1 MNDEEKQKVG
11 KRFFDFVE
19 NLPFTPFGP
28 SAEEAERRR
37 ELRRS
42 GKVLGK
48 YGQVTQ
54 AIGDAK
60 NQVLGTVFSP
70 VAKGI
75 EAVSDATNVDE
86 RAIPAAVEIILT
98 AAGFTKVPKST
109 LIKANNLGRR
119 LGGKLPTVDGSTLDN
134 VVDVVN
140 PYKIT
145 SQTQRDILSQVN
157 NKITSVKPIT
167 ITSTGN
173 VPVVVASAKKSRTAP
188 FKGQDRT
195 TLANERV
202 DKGYRDFK
210 LLNDTQKAEAKSII
224 SDLDQFI
231 DAGLQGNVEGWSA
244 SRPTTRYSGNRTI
257 PYPRKDGTRGRMYF
271 NYSSSDGTIKATDI
285 DKLAE
290 TTLRRKQWNINTDEP
305 RAKQADKIYKDAKE
319 ANKKVK
325 ESLKIL
331 ETTDPEL
338 FREII
343 GGDQIVYVEH
353 IHAQKSPYWN
363 KPRPFKPR
371 DPENIIIISDDIFP
385 KMKTAIEK
393 IIYSDPKYKGK
404 IYLDYDRATR
414 DLILRDAQTDEII
427 GSAIPGITNTRDAK
441 EAFLR
446 ALAGKDPLKLAE
458 INPDLRKYID
468 YQDKISQSI
477 AERLPDVN
485 KSGAVPIAQDRFEEL
500 KRELESLQT
509 KLEASETG
517 TGKVLSA
524 MATKNLKA
532 KVKRIIQEIEQLKL
546 FDTSGPGTGLRT
558 KVKPK
563 PKKKKP
569 AKVKKTKIDT
579 KQKNLLDK
587 LKGENPL
594 LE

>member
-1 MNDEEKQKVG
+1 M
-11 KRFFDFVE
+11 
-19 NLPFTPFGP
+19 
-28 SAEEAERRR
+28 
-37 ELRRS
+37 
-42 GKVLGK
+42 
-48 YGQVTQ
+48 
-54 AIGDAK
+54 DA
-60 NQVLGTVFSP
+60 VLGTKFS
-70 VAKGI
+70 KG
-75 EAVSDATNVDE
+75 VLSKTN
-86 RAIPAAVEIILT
+86 R
-98 AAGFTKVPKST
+98 
-109 LIKANNLGRR
+109 LGRK
-119 LGGKLPTVDGSTLDN
+119 LGGKLQTVDGSTLDN
-134 VVDVVN
+134 VVDVAN
-140 PYKIT
+140 PYKVT

-173 VPVVVASAKKSRTAP
+173 VPVVVASAKRSRTAP
-188 FKGQDRT
+188 FKGQDRI

-210 LLNDTQKAEAKSII
+210 LLNDAQKAEAKSII

-231 DAGLQGNVEGWSA
+231 NAGLAGNVEGWSA

-477 AERLPDVN
+477 AQRLPDVN
-485 KSGAVPIAQDRFEEL
+485 SSGAVPIAQDKFEEL
-500 KRELESLQT
+500 RRQLERLET

-517 TGKVLSA
+517 KGKVLSA
-524 MATKNLKA
+524 MATKNLKREI
-532 KVKRIIQEIEQLKL
+532 KRKRQEIEQLKL

-563 PKKKKP
+563 PKKRKP
-569 AKVKKTKIDT
+569 AKVKKTQDEKYKKIIE
-579 KQKNLLDK
+579 
-587 LKGENPL
+587 ENPL
-594 LE
+594 L

>member
-19 NLPFTPFGP
+19 NIPFTPFGP

-109 LIKANNLGRR
+109 LVKANNLGRR
-119 LGGKLPTVDGSTLDN
+119 LGGKLPTVDGSTLDD

-157 NKITSVKPIT
+157 NKITSKTPIT

-188 FKGQDRT
+188 FKKQDRT
-195 TLANERV
+195 TLANQRV

-210 LLNDTQKAEAKSII
+210 LLNDAQKAEAKSII

-231 DAGLQGNVEGWSA
+231 DAGLQGNVEGWLA

-257 PYPRKDGTRGRMYF
+257 PYTRKDGTRGRMYF

-485 KSGAVPIAQDRFEEL
+485 SSGAVPIAQDRFEEL
-500 KRELESLQT
+500 KRELETLETQ
-509 KLEASETG
+509 LEASETG
-517 TGKVLSA
+517 KGKVLSA
-524 MATKNLKA
+524 IATRNLKA
-532 KVKRIIQEIEQLKL
+532 KIKRKKQEIEQLKL

-558 KVKPK
+558 KVKQK

-569 AKVKKTKIDT
+569 AKVKKTKIDAE
-579 KQKNLLDK
+579 QKDLLNK

-594 LE
+594 L